1 MENGT
6 LNSITRDVHGA
17 AGRRGGS
24 CRELS
29 EGQYVLCR
37 WTDGLYYLGK
47 IKRVKEG
54 IWKGKWAP
62 KRVIMHP
69 DGLSGHPEV

>member
-47 IKRVKEG
+47 IKRVKRAPG
-54 IWKGKWAP
+54 RVNGRPKG
-62 KRVIMHP
+62 
-69 DGLSGHPEV
+69 